1 MFVSVLI
8 SFTGFSFYFYPGP
21 GQYTLPNTLD
31 RNKAFSF
38 GIKVNK
44 KIKNDVPP
52 PNFYKTEKANLTF
65 TPSYTFGSRYEQKV
79 RNDTPGKYTFQ
90 VILNIDFFC
99 FCYKIIFLFH

>member
-1 MFVSVLI
+1 MI
-8 SFTGFSFYFYPGP
+8 SFNGFSFYFCQGP

-52 PNFYKTEKANLTF
+52 PNFYKTENLNLKF

-79 RNDTPGKYTFQ
+79 RSDTPGKYTF
-90 VILNIDFFC
+90 
-99 FCYKIIFLFH
+99 